1 MRLTFAIEPP
11 REERARVI
19 ARLVEG
25 LAGDDD
31 PAFLRVHDERLMAVG
46 VAGGRDDANAA
57 RDLGLLAVQ
66 DLEHRSW
73 KVDRLLR
80 QRVIERRARGVTL
93 GLLDEDRRA
102 RKTPVVARMVDV
114 QVTVRDR
121 ADLARLHAHLA
132 QRVVEVADD
141 RMEERLGLRVPE
153 REAGVEQDR
162 AVGMSN
168 EEGRHDD
175 HRPLQVRRARKLHRH
190 GVVALMDA
198 DDIAS
203 PKSHLVRCRRRRGRP
218 VSVVAPDIRRRDP
231 VLELVDRV
239 EDVVARHSQS

>member
-57 RDLGLLAVQ
+57 RDLGLLAVH

-80 QRVIERRARGVTL
+80 LPVIERGALGGTVGPLDDGPHARYT
-93 GLLDEDRRA
+93 A
-102 RKTPVVARMVDV
+102 
-114 QVTVRDR
+114 
-121 ADLARLHAHLA
+121 
-132 QRVVEVADD
+132 
-141 RMEERLGLRVPE
+141 
-153 REAGVEQDR
+153 
-162 AVGMSN
+162 
-168 EEGRHDD
+168 
-175 HRPLQVRRARKLHRH
+175 
-190 GVVALMDA
+190 
-198 DDIAS
+198 
-203 PKSHLVRCRRRRGRP
+203 
-218 VSVVAPDIRRRDP
+218 
-231 VLELVDRV
+231 
-239 EDVVARHSQS
+239 